1 MENAVAISD
10 FAIWFK
16 HLPNQTL
23 REHLARLEP
32 EAEVTLEVGEVLGR
46 WRRMKRGVDGRL
58 PDAVIPV
65 GPMKQVW
72 GNWFRTR
79 KGACVTV
86 RIVKTSDD
94 YLAAQSPLFSEW
106 ASDEDEAAFGDL

>member
-1 MENAVAISD
+1 MENVVAISGI
-10 FAIWFK
+10 AIWFK

-23 REHLARLEP
+23 RNRLASLEP
-32 EAEVTLEVGEVLGR
+32 EAEVTLEVDEVQGR

-65 GPMKQVW
+65 GPMKEVW

-79 KGACVTV
+79 KGTSVTV
-86 RIVKTSDD
+86 RIVNTTDD
-94 YLAAQSPLFSEW
+94 YLAAQTQLFSEW
-106 ASDEDEAAFGDL
+106 ASAEDEAAFRDL

>member
-1 MENAVAISD
+1 MENVVAISD
-10 FAIWFK
+10 IAIWFK

-23 REHLARLEP
+23 RNRLASLEP
-32 EAEVTLEVGEVLGR
+32 EAEVTLEVDEVQGR

-65 GPMKQVW
+65 GPMKEVW

-79 KGACVTV
+79 KGTSVTV
-86 RIVKTSDD
+86 RIVNTTDD
-94 YLAAQSPLFSEW
+94 YLAAQTRLFSEW
-106 ASDEDEAAFGDL
+106 ASAEDEAAFHDL